1 MLAVTHKRVNP
12 LKCDANSNFCLLK
25 KLVFH
30 ETCDISE
37 NDTVSCFVIR
47 YKCRQAQ
54 TEAPFDE
61 NKPLVCA
68 VVQEQLAKK
77 LTQHRK

>member
-1 MLAVTHKRVNP
+1 MRCQQQFLTAAKTI
-12 LKCDANSNFCLLK
+12 
-25 KLVFH
+25 FH

-47 YKCRQAQ
+47 YTCRQAQ

-77 LTQHRK
+77 LTHYRK